1 MTAETYRKVVVTQF
15 GRDVNQCLAIKES
28 PIPQPSTHEVLVRNH
43 FLGVNFSDIPMMMG
57 RFHNFRQLPLDLGV
71 ESAGE
76 VVAVG
81 DGVEEIKVGDP
92 VAVVMYRSGYR
103 EYTLMDANFVIPLP
117 DLSPDVMSLVL
128 SGTSASIALD
138 VQARMRSGQTVLI
151 TAAMGGS
158 GHYAAQLAK
167 LADNHVIGTCKNA
180 DEARILHELHLDRV
194 IIREQENLD
203 DVLTNEYGGGIN
215 LVYDS
220 FGGTFFDTALK
231 HLAHRGR
238 IITAGAL
245 AEHTYGQ
252 PQEHTIDVYN
262 QLTRKAATIHGFS
275 VVEFA
280 QFARPHVTKL
290 MDLFRQGK
298 LRTFV
303 DPAEFKGIDAVTD
316 AIQHVM
322 DWETVGKVIVRL

>member
-1 MTAETYRKVVVTQF
+1 MTAETYRKVVVTEF
-15 GRDVNQCLAIKES
+15 GRDVTQCLAIQDA
-28 PIPQPSTHEVLVRNH
+28 PLRQPSTHEVLIRNH

-57 RFHNFRQLPLDLGV
+57 RFSNFQQLPLDLGV
-71 ESAGE
+71 EAAGE

-81 DGVEEIKVGDP
+81 ASVDEFKVGDP

-103 EYTLMDANFVIPLP
+103 EYTLMDANFVIPLS
-117 DLSPDVMSLVL
+117 DLTPDVMSLVL

-180 DEARILHELHLDRV
+180 DEARILHELGLDRV
-194 IIREQENLD
+194 VIRDQENLD
-203 DVLTNEYGGGIN
+203 QVLTDEYGGGIN

-238 IITAGAL
+238 LVTAGAL
-245 AEHTYGQ
+245 AEHTSEQ
-252 PQEHTIDVYN
+252 AHEHRIDIYN

-280 QFARPHVTKL
+280 QFARPHVSKM
-290 MDLFRQGK
+290 MDLFHQGK
-298 LRTFV
+298 LRTFI
-303 DPAEFKGIDAVTD
+303 DPTEFKGIEGAKD

-322 DWETVGKVIVRL
+322 NWQTSGKVIVRL